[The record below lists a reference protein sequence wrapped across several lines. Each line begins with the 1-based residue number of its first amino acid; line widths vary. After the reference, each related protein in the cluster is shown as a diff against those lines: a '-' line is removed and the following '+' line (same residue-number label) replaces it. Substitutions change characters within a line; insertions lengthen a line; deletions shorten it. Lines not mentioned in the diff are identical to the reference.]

1 MGEGAIKNG
10 QKNSDVFYGR
20 PLINPDIVPHIIG
33 YKNLY
38 NGYSIL
44 GFFGAVGAA
53 EREKKVFLCFHSQKK
68 NLNFFKNIVASALK
82 SYIAK
87 VTKN

>member
-44 GFFGAVGAA
+44 GFLGKSGLQI
-53 EREKKVFLCFHSQKK
+53 EKKG
-68 NLNFFKNIVASALK
+68 FFFFMFS
-82 SYIAK
+82 
-87 VTKN
+87 